1 MASSACW
8 EVLEVLEE
16 GQVQTDPQTALPPLG
31 TPAEMARP
39 PRLELPPILET
50 VDLPTPEGT
59 DQVNSSRQEDL
70 AVVEVE
76 VLLGSLISGPRVR
89 CVSSLNHWQGRLPG
103 SCPSRFWEP
112 SPWPGNDD
120 HACKATASS
129 NRWCCGACGCSPW
142 ASSLASRASS
152 TSII

>member
-1 MASSACW
+1 MSSSACW

-16 GQVQTDPQTALPPLG
+16 GQVPTDPQTALPLLG
-31 TPAEMARP
+31 TPAELARP
-39 PRLELPPILET
+39 PRLET
-50 VDLPTPEGT
+50 VDLPTPEGSE
-59 DQVNSSRQEDL
+59 QANSRRQEDL
-70 AVVEVE
+70 AVLV
-76 VLLGSLISGPRVR
+76 GSLISGPRVR
-89 CVSSLNHWQGRLPG
+89 CGSSSNLWQDRSPG

-142 ASSLASRASS
+142 ASSLALRASS

>member
-16 GQVQTDPQTALPPLG
+16 GQGQTDS
-31 TPAEMARP
+31 
-39 PRLELPPILET
+39 RLELPPILET
-50 VDLPTPEGT
+50 VDLPTPEGSE
-59 DQVNSSRQEDL
+59 QANSRRQEDL
-70 AVVEVE
+70 AVLV
-76 VLLGSLISGPRVR
+76 GSLISGPRVR
-89 CVSSLNHWQGRLPG
+89 CVSSSNLWQDRSPG
-103 SCPSRFWEP
+103 PCPSRFWEP

>member
-16 GQVQTDPQTALPPLG
+16 GQVQTEPHTALPLLG
-31 TPAEMARP
+31 TPAELARP
-39 PRLELPPILET
+39 PRLET
-50 VDLPTPEGT
+50 VDLPTPEGSE
-59 DQVNSSRQEDL
+59 QANSRRQEDL
-70 AVVEVE
+70 AVE
-76 VLLGSLISGPRVR
+76 VLVGSLISGPRVR
-89 CVSSLNHWQGRLPG
+89 CVSSLNPWQDRSPG

-152 TSII
+152 TSITLR

>member
-8 EVLEVLEE
+8 EVLWEVLEE
-16 GQVQTDPQTALPPLG
+16 DQ
-31 TPAEMARP
+31 AEMARP

-50 VDLPTPEGT
+50 LDLPTPEGSE
-59 DQVNSSRQEDL
+59 QANSRRQEDL
-70 AVVEVE
+70 AVLV
-76 VLLGSLISGPRVR
+76 GSLISGPRVR
-89 CVSSLNHWQGRLPG
+89 CVSSSNLWQDRSPG
-103 SCPSRFWEP
+103 SCPSRFWES

-129 NRWCCGACGCSPW
+129 NRCCCGACGCSPW

-152 TSII
+152 TSITLR

>member
-16 GQVQTDPQTALPPLG
+16 GQVPTDSQTALPLLG
-31 TPAEMARP
+31 TPAELARP
-39 PRLELPPILET
+39 PRLELSPILET
-50 VDLPTPEGT
+50 VALPTPEGSE
-59 DQVNSSRQEDL
+59 QANSRRQEDL
-70 AVVEVE
+70 AVV
-76 VLLGSLISGPRVR
+76 VLVGSLRSAPRVR
-89 CVSSLNHWQGRLPG
+89 CVSSSNLWQDRSPG
-103 SCPSRFWEP
+103 SCPSRSWEP

-152 TSII
+152 TSITLR

>member
-16 GQVQTDPQTALPPLG
+16 GQGLTDSQTALPLLG
-31 TPAEMARP
+31 TPAEIARP

-50 VDLPTPEGT
+50 VDL
-59 DQVNSSRQEDL
+59 
-70 AVVEVE
+70 AVLV
-76 VLLGSLISGPRVR
+76 GSLISEPLVH
-89 CVSSLNHWQGRLPG
+89 CVSSLNPWQDRSPG
-103 SCPSRFWEP
+103 SCPSRSWEP

-120 HACKATASS
+120 HAGKATASS
-129 NRWCCGACGCSPW
+129 NRCCCGARGCSPW

-152 TSII
+152 TSITLR